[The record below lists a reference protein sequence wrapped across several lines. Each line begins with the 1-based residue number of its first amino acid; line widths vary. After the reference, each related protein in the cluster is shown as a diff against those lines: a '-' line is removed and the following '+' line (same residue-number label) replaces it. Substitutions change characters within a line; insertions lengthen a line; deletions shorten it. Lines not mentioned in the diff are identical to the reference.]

1 MKIEDK
7 AVICSRSQ
15 GGRAYRRLQIC
26 CCDITSCQDSGS
38 RYLRIWPCGYSFNVQ
53 KGQAAPQLIS
63 VHTADVSETIPGS
76 PFEQRV
82 MR

>member
-7 AVICSRSQ
+7 ADICLRSQ
-15 GGRAYRRLQIC
+15 GGRAYQRLQIC
-26 CCDITSCQDSGS
+26 CFDITSCQDSGA
-38 RYLRIWPCGYSFNVQ
+38 RYLRIRPSGYSFNVQ

-63 VHTADVSETIPGS
+63 VHAADVSETISGS

>member
-7 AVICSRSQ
+7 ACICSRSQ
-15 GGRAYRRLQIC
+15 GGRAYQRLQIC
-26 CCDITSCQDSGS
+26 CCDITSCQDSGAQ
-38 RYLRIWPCGYSFNVQ
+38 YLRIWPSGYSFNI
-53 KGQAAPQLIS
+53 QAAPQLIS